1 MNRNIFLAVLTVL
14 FSTYYVNAQN
24 LPTSVI
30 DITSLGAVADGK
42 TLSTEA
48 IQSAVDKCSEMGG
61 TVLIPAGTFLTGSI
75 ELNNNVDIYLQQGA
89 LVLGSTNIDDYKSFI
104 PELKS
109 YNDLFLEYSIFY
121 AEKKEN
127 ISIRGEGT
135 IDGQGWAFQATTLK
149 KPDRYKNRPYV
160 IRFVQ
165 CKNIR
170 IIDVTLQNSAMW
182 MQQYLACE
190 DLIIRGI
197 RVYNHVNKNNDMI
210 DIDGCKNVII
220 SDCIG
225 DTDDDALTLKSTSPY
240 ITENVTITNCVISS
254 HCNAIKF
261 GTESTGGFRNITI
274 SNIVIKPSSSETK
287 IYGFDEGI
295 SGITLATVDGGIIEG
310 ILINNIRIDG
320 PQVPIYLR
328 LGNRARKHTEVAPTP
343 GVGIFKDVMISNV
356 IATNI
361 KSTGSSITGIP
372 GHNIE
377 NVVLENISIEYSG
390 GGTLEDA
397 DKIIRELEDH
407 YPESTKWGLLPSY
420 GFYVKHVENISLNN
434 IEVKYRETEQRPAF
448 IFENVVGLRM
458 SLIKAECDQNTKSI
472 IKFNNVV
479 DAAIFN
485 SMAASPV
492 ENFLIVEGEASNNIR
507 LIGNDFSNVNESV
520 LNKANA
526 EIKLN
531 GNIR

>member
-1 MNRNIFLAVLTVL
+1 MIKKTSIFVLLIVLLTTSFNSQIASSTIYNIVDF
-14 FSTYYVNAQN
+14 
-24 LPTSVI
+24 
-30 DITSLGAVADGK
+30 GAVADGK
-42 TLSTEA
+42 SLSTQA
-48 IQSAVDKCSEMGG
+48 IQKAVDMCSETGG

-75 ELNNNVDIYLQQGA
+75 ELKNNVTIYLQQGA
-89 LVLGSTNIDDYKSFI
+89 LLLGSTNIDDYKSFI

-149 KPDRYKNRPYV
+149 KPDRYKNRPFV

-165 CKNIR
+165 CKNIK
-170 IIDVTLQNSAMW
+170 IMDVTLQNSAMW

-190 DLIIRGI
+190 DLLIKGI

-295 SGITLATVDGGIIEG
+295 SGITLATVDGGIVEG

-328 LGNRARKHTEVAPTP
+328 LGNRARKHTENAPTP
-343 GVGIFKDVMISNV
+343 EVGIFKNVKISNI

-361 KSTGSSITGIP
+361 KSIGSSITGIP
-372 GHNIE
+372 GHKIK
-377 NVVLENISIEYSG
+377 NVVLENISIEYGG

-397 DKIIRELEDH
+397 DKIIPNLEDH
-407 YPESTKWGLLPSY
+407 YPESTKWGLLPAY
-420 GFYVKHVENISLNN
+420 GFYVRHVENITLNN
-434 IEVKYRETEQRPAF
+434 IEVKFKKPELRPAF
-448 IFENVVGLRM
+448 ILENVVGLRM

-472 IKFNNVV
+472 IKFNNVF
-479 DAAIFN
+479 DASIFN

-492 ENFLIVEGEASNNIR
+492 ENFLIVDGEDSDNIR

-520 LNKANA
+520 LNKTNA
-526 EIKLN
+526 EIKQN